1 MLLQSDARYLGVGWM
16 ALGLAGYA
24 AYRGRLGLSL
34 TERTPAET
42 AARRGPGVEV
52 EFQTLLIPVNTAAAT
67 TPTDLVDV
75 AAQLAAE
82 RRASLVLLAFTEIPL
97 GEEMDMEIDDLD
109 GVVERLAAAGRAI
122 GKQYGIHVHT
132 SHLRTRDPAESILAE
147 ANRRDSQVILLRAGG
162 LQRVDVRRATYDHVV
177 RRIVA
182 EARQRV
188 MIVRPE
194 VGT

>member
-1 MLLQSDARYLGVGWM
+1 
-16 ALGLAGYA
+16 
-24 AYRGRLGLSL
+24 
-34 TERTPAET
+34 
-42 AARRGPGVEV
+42 
-52 EFQTLLIPVNTAAAT
+52 
-67 TPTDLVDV
+67 
-75 AAQLAAE
+75 
-82 RRASLVLLAFTEIPL
+82 
-97 GEEMDMEIDDLD
+97 MDMEIDDLD

-147 ANRRDSQVILLRAGG
+147 ANRRDSQVILLGAGG
-162 LQRVDVRRATYDHVV
+162 LQRLDVRRVTYDAAV

>member
-1 MLLQSDARYLGVGWM
+1 MV
-16 ALGLAGYA
+16 LGLAGYA
-24 AYRGRLGLSL
+24 AHRRRLGLSL
-34 TERTPAET
+34 TERTPAEA

-67 TPTDLVDV
+67 SPTDLVDV

-82 RRASLVLLAFTEIPL
+82 RRASLVVLAFTEIPL

-122 GKQYGIHVHT
+122 GVKYGIHVHT

-147 ANRRDSQVILLRAGG
+147 ATRRDSQVIVLRAGG
-162 LQRVDVRRATYDHVV
+162 LQRIDLRRVTYDHVV